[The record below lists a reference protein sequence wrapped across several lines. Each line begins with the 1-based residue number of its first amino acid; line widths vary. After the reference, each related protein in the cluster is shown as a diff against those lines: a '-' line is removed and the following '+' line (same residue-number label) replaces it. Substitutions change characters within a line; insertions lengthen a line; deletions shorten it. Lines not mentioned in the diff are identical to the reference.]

1 MQSPIRALLYGIAI
15 WFVWVSLVVTSAQIL
30 PTGIS
35 GSALFVSMQ
44 MVALAAL
51 VLGSTVLYLR
61 KVGES
66 SFGEGFL
73 VGLSWGACHDGPR
86 PRALRRNA
94 GDGPRHR
101 RLLGCRR
108 PVVRRNADHYD
119 ADDGLPRT
127 EVPRTEILNANGCR
141 SVQRRLATPE
151 ALRHE

>member
-73 VGLSWGACHDGPR
+73 VGHSWVLVMMALDLVHSVVMPEMVPDIGAYLVAVAPSYVVMPIITTLTMGY
-86 PRALRRNA
+86 LERRSLE
-94 GDGPRHR
+94 PK
-101 RLLGCRR
+101 
-108 PVVRRNADHYD
+108 
-119 ADDGLPRT
+119 
-127 EVPRTEILNANGCR
+127 
-141 SVQRRLATPE
+141 S
-151 ALRHE
+151 